1 MTVAVRRISSGLFQR
16 ERAMGLLF
24 ALLGLAIVALF
35 GPSAEPGQQATFV
48 LNFGQAGQTTPIPD
62 LVLPVRGSIYLLGLL
77 ALFLAGFQLVRAF
90 KATNLILGVI
100 IFLSII
106 AFLIWATRGKSFN
119 LTAMLGHM
127 LVRGAPIALGALS
140 GIWCERS
147 AVINIGI
154 EGMMLSG
161 AFTSVVVASITG
173 NLYLGMLA
181 ALLTGGL
188 LAALLAVLSIRF
200 HVDQIVSGTVINIFA
215 AGATSF
221 LTARVLV
228 ENQALNASGTFRP
241 IAIPLLSRIPVIGPI
256 FFETNII
263 IYSMLL
269 LVVVTHIILFY
280 TRWGLRSRAV
290 GEHPLAADTL
300 GINVL
305 RTRYI
310 NVIIGG
316 MMAGLGGTYF
326 TLGSAGR
333 FDELMTAGKGFIGLA
348 AMIFGKWTPFGGFA
362 SSLIFGFADSLQ
374 VKLGI
379 LGVNIPYTAE
389 PLPSEILLMAPYL
402 ATMIVLAG
410 VVGRAIP
417 PAADGQPYEKQ

>member
-1 MTVAVRRISSGLFQR
+1 MSVAVRRISRAVFQR
-16 ERAMGLLF
+16 ERATGLLF

-48 LNFGQAGQTTPIPD
+48 LNFGQAGMTTPIPD
-62 LVLPVRGSIYLLGLL
+62 LVLPVQGTVCLLGLL
-77 ALFLAGFQLVRAF
+77 ALFLAAFQLVRGF

-100 IFLSII
+100 IFLSIV

-127 LVRGAPIALGALS
+127 LLRGAPIALGALS

-147 AVINIGI
+147 AVINIAI

-161 AFTSVVVASITG
+161 AFTSVVVASITS

-181 ALLTGGL
+181 GVLMGGV
-188 LAALLAVLSIRF
+188 LAAWLAVLAIGF
-200 HVDQIVSGTVINIFA
+200 KVDQIVAGVVINIFG

-228 ENQALNASGTFRP
+228 ENQALNASGTFQP
-241 IAIPLLSRIPVIGPI
+241 IAIPLLSRIPIIGPI

-269 LVVVTHIILFY
+269 LVLVTHIILFY

-300 GINVL
+300 GINVF

-316 MMAGLGGTYF
+316 MIAGLGGTYF

>member
-1 MTVAVRRISSGLFQR
+1 MSVAVRGISSGLFQR

-77 ALFLAGFQLVRAF
+77 ALFLAGFQLVRGF

-100 IFLSII
+100 IFLSIV
-106 AFLIWATRGKSFN
+106 AFLIWATREKSFN
-119 LTAMLGHM
+119 LTGMLGHM
-127 LVRGAPIALGALS
+127 VLRGAPIALGALS

-147 AVINIGI
+147 AVINIAI

-181 ALLTGGL
+181 ALLTGGV
-188 LAALLAVLSIRF
+188 LAAWLAVLAIRF
-200 HVDQIVSGTVINIFA
+200 KVDQIVAGVVINIFA

-221 LTARVLV
+221 FTARVLV

-241 IAIPLLSRIPVIGPI
+241 IAIPLLSRIPIIGPI

-316 MMAGLGGTYF
+316 MIAGLGGTFF